1 MLFTEEDISPQERE
15 AARNRLGLPPDQFL
29 VATFGYVS
37 PSKGITPLI
46 VALELLRSWNIR
58 AELFLVG
65 SDSHARGYAT
75 TIAEQFDVRDAVHTS
90 TEYIGA
96 DKYRDYML
104 AVDAAVQLRTY
115 DFGQLSAALADCISA
130 GLPTVTVESLGESCG
145 APRYVSRIDNHISP
159 LLIAEALAVIHEQR
173 RRDSHLIRECRRA
186 YLDEHNFDVYA
197 RRLTA
202 ALGFG

>member
-1 MLFTEEDISPQERE
+1 MRPFSCAPMTSDNS
-15 AARNRLGLPPDQFL
+15 RLRSLIASAL
-29 VATFGYVS
+29 VA
-37 PSKGITPLI
+37 
-46 VALELLRSWNIR
+46 
-58 AELFLVG
+58 
-65 SDSHARGYAT
+65 D
-75 TIAEQFDVRDAVHTS
+75 RDCR
-90 TEYIGA
+90 
-96 DKYRDYML
+96 K
-104 AVDAAVQLRTY
+104 
-115 DFGQLSAALADCISA
+115 
-130 GLPTVTVESLGESCG
+130 LGESCG